1 MLSTIALRVQKKPKE
16 TNKVVEHLNEMF
28 KVCNKVE
35 DEKWWDTVLELDITV
50 FWNWLTKSIF
60 LMYFNPKY

>member
-28 KVCNKVE
+28 KV
-35 DEKWWDTVLELDITV
+35 
-50 FWNWLTKSIF
+50 
-60 LMYFNPKY
+60 